1 MRIWKWFRP
10 HGRNGE
16 KTEKNNRALQI
27 ATTLSA
33 AILVIGLC
41 FLGRSCLDQLR
52 LRAGMRQ
59 LRDMRDAS
67 AEVMEAENGGLQKSG
82 DGPES
87 DGSPVFSGPYEEFF
101 LQNDDMVGWL
111 LIPDTPIDYPVM
123 QTMEDEE
130 YYLRRD
136 FYGNP
141 NDNGSLFMDT
151 GSDVDLPGTN
161 LLVHGHNRLTED
173 MFGTLMRY
181 EEEAYAKEHPFIF
194 FTTREEERV
203 YQVLG
208 AFHSEVYRVTDQV
221 FKYYQFFQA
230 DSEAEFD
237 FFYDSVKALELYDT
251 GVTAEYGDHFI
262 TLSTCSFIG
271 ERGRFV
277 VVGRELREAELEK
290 MKESC
295 QD

>member
-1 MRIWKWFRP
+1 MKKWKWFRLP
-10 HGRNGE
+10 GRNGE
-16 KTEKNNRALQI
+16 KTGIPCQ
-27 ATTLSA
+27 TTQNMTTFFA

-41 FLGRSCLDQLR
+41 FLGRSWLDQLR

-59 LRDMRDAS
+59 LREMRDAA
-67 AEVMEAENGGLQKSG
+67 AEELDGIWRTEQT
-82 DGPES
+82 GPEMDAGS
-87 DGSPVFSGPYEEFF
+87 DFINPYEEFF
-101 LQNDDMVGWL
+101 LQNEDMVGWL
-111 LIPDTPIDYPVM
+111 QIPDTPIDYPVM

-136 FYGNP
+136 FYGKP

-151 GSDVDLPGTN
+151 DSDVTLPSTN

-181 EEEAYAKEHPFIF
+181 EEESYGKEHPYIY

-203 YQVLG
+203 YEVM
-208 AFHSEVYRVTDQV
+208 AVFHSEVYRVSDQI

-237 FFYDSVKALELYDT
+237 FFYDSVKELALYDT
-251 GVTAEYGDHFI
+251 GVSAEYGDHFI

-271 ERGRFV
+271 EWGRFV
-277 VVGRELREAELEK
+277 VIGRELSTEQANREF
-290 MKESC
+290 
-295 QD
+295 D